1 MFFSSLVPLLFRIN
15 CWFGVPPT
23 ARSMKAHYHTLVSSG
38 VKPKHHCG
46 SRSLLC
52 GSLTRPRLDCAI
64 YTQPLTGTWSQRVRY
79 SDAPSHNYLGRLPSQ
94 LNNSPA
100 CPRKGLVAV
109 IAPPAILTASST
121 VHRTSEMAKGYSNM
135 PRQVKAIKVPAL
147 ALLMPSAYVLCIRE
161 NLRKTRAGI

>member
-1 MFFSSLVPLLFRIN
+1 
-15 CWFGVPPT
+15 
-23 ARSMKAHYHTLVSSG
+23 MKAHYHTLVSSG
-38 VKPKHHCG
+38 VKPIIVDQDRFFAG
-46 SRSLLC
+46 LLPVRA
-52 GSLTRPRLDCAI
+52 LIAQF
-64 YTQPLTGTWSQRVRY
+64 TQPLTGTWSQRVRY
-79 SDAPSHNYLGRLPSQ
+79 SDALSHNYLGPLPSQ

-135 PRQVKAIKVPAL
+135 ARQVKAIKVAAL

-161 NLRKTRAGI
+161 NLRKTMPVPVKRQRANVPIFAWFCHSSA